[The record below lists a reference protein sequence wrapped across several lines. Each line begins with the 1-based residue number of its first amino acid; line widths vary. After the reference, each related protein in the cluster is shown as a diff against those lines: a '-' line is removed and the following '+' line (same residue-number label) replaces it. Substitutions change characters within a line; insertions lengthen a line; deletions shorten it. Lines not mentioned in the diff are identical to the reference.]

1 VRGVDFSRRA
11 AWMGRTGMTQQV
23 PSGVMGQTPFG
34 EVAAA
39 VLFSLPDGDV
49 RRAVPPGGEV
59 SVGRS
64 RSCDLRIAHE
74 PEDDHVSRHT
84 ATLRVLTDCVLIR
97 NVSTSKLLSLRPPT
111 GAARTVEPGAATTS
125 LPWRQFDVVVTGRFG
140 RDYVVHVDARGL
152 PPARAELDEESDSSP
167 TMVVP
172 PIILTPAQ
180 RRLLTALCE
189 PLLTRSGSQAGAA
202 TYRQVAERVGRRPG
216 YVRNVFKQVRERLD
230 SHGVPGLVSRERP
243 DAAEDFRLP
252 LAMWA
257 IRSGTITMADLNDAQ
272 AWFAQA
278 AAAPQTDDEL
288 DEPDH

>member
-1 VRGVDFSRRA
+1 
-11 AWMGRTGMTQQV
+11 MGRMAMTQQV
-23 PSGVMGQTPFG
+23 PSGLMSGAVNRPTLGDMGA
-34 EVAAA
+34 VA
-39 VLFSLPDGDV
+39 VLFSLPEGEV
-49 RRAVPPGGEV
+49 RRAVSPGEEV

-64 RSCDLRIAHE
+64 RSCDLRIAHD

-84 ATLRVLTDCVLIR
+84 ATLRVLADCVLVR
-97 NVSTSKLLSLRPPT
+97 NVSSSKLLTLRPPT

-140 RDYVVHVDARGL
+140 REYVVHVDARGL
-152 PPARAELDEESDSSP
+152 PPARSDTDEESDSSP
-167 TMVVP
+167 TVVVP
-172 PIILTPAQ
+172 PIMLTPAQ

-189 PLLTRSGSQAGAA
+189 PLLTRSGPEAGAA

-216 YVRNVFKQVRERLD
+216 YVRNVFKQVREKLD

-257 IRSGTITMADLNDAQ
+257 IRSGTITKADLAQ
-272 AWFAQA
+272 AQTWFAVGTIEP
-278 AAAPQTDDEL
+278 APDTET
-288 DEPDH
+288 DEPN

>member
-1 VRGVDFSRRA
+1 
-11 AWMGRTGMTQQV
+11 MGQMGMTQQV
-23 PSGVMGQTPFG
+23 PRGAMSQPPFG
-34 EVAAA
+34 EVQPSA
-39 VLFSLPDGDV
+39 VLFSLAEGQV
-49 RRAVPPGGEV
+49 RRAVPPGQEV
-59 SVGRS
+59 TVGRS
-64 RSCDLRIAHE
+64 RTCDLRIAHE

-84 ATLRVLTDCVLIR
+84 ATLRVLADCVLIR
-97 NVSTSKLLSLRPPT
+97 NVSSSKLLTLRPVT

-140 RDYVVHVDARGL
+140 RDYVVQVDARGL
-152 PPARAELDEESDSSP
+152 PPSRSQVEEESDSSP

-189 PLLTRSGSQAGAA
+189 PLLTRSGPEASAA

-216 YVRNVFKQVRERLD
+216 YVRNVFKQVREKLD

-257 IRSGTITMADLNDAQ
+257 IRSGTITHADLAQ
-272 AWFAQA
+272 AQTWFAVA
-278 AAAPQTDDEL
+278 AAEAPLDDP
-288 DEPDH
+288 DEPEP

>member
-1 VRGVDFSRRA
+1 
-11 AWMGRTGMTQQV
+11 MGQMGMTQQV
-23 PSGVMGQTPFG
+23 PSGAMSQPMSQPPFG
-34 EVAAA
+34 EVGPAA
-39 VLFSLPDGDV
+39 VLFSVVEGTT
-49 RRAVPPGGEV
+49 RRAVPPGQEV
-59 SVGRS
+59 TIGRS
-64 RSCDLRIAHE
+64 RNCDLRIAFE
-74 PEDDHVSRHT
+74 PEDDHVSRQA
-84 ATLRVLTDCVLIR
+84 ATLRVLADCVLIR
-97 NVSTSKLLSLRPPT
+97 NVSSSKLLQLRPPT

-152 PPARAELDEESDSSP
+152 PPSRAEVDDESDSSP
-167 TMVVP
+167 TVVVP

-189 PLLTRSGSQAGAA
+189 PLLTRSGPEAGAA

-216 YVRNVFKQVRERLD
+216 YVRNVFKQVREKLD

-257 IRSGTITMADLNDAQ
+257 IRSGTITHADLAQAQTWFAVAASDPEAALDTDDDHDAQ
-272 AWFAQA
+272 
-278 AAAPQTDDEL
+278 
-288 DEPDH
+288 